1 MTRRSFF
8 SLGAAALQV
17 RRPNI
22 VLIVSDDQ
30 GWWDLSHHG
39 NPVLET
45 PNLDKLARQSVQFRR
60 FYVSPVCAPTRASLM
75 TGRHYLR
82 TGVYNTRFGGDT
94 LDASETTL
102 PQLLQT
108 VGYRTAIFGKWHLG
122 RYAKYH
128 PLHRGFHT
136 ALTFSQGHIERY
148 THPDQLSWNRQ
159 SVDARGHVTDV
170 IADSAR
176 AFLRSQSTAQPYFL
190 YITFNAPHTPLYAPD
205 AFAEKYIKKGL
216 SYSNAH
222 MYGMVE
228 HMDAAIGRVLE
239 AVDDN
244 TIVLFMSDNG
254 GVSRHFTAGLRGFK
268 ASAFEGGVRSPLFV
282 RWPGRFQPG
291 RQVDAVTA
299 HIDILPTLCAI
310 TGARPPANIDGRSF
324 LPHLE
329 GDAPIDPNRRVFH
342 IWDRVSPSL
351 NSNWAIGGQRYKLVK
366 NQLFDLQADPGETT
380 DVAKQ
385 HPEIAASLKAEFE
398 TWLSDVIK
406 GKTFEP
412 VAIEVGRAD
421 ENPIEIQSSWARLAG
436 KTAYTFA
443 GYDWDTVE
451 GMQSAADTASWK
463 IDATQS
469 GLYEIDFTYA
479 LGVDRGPATVMI
491 NGLKSAVEPTAG
503 PGVFTRRR
511 AGTLS
516 LSKGFHSLTITA
528 DNPHFACN
536 RIWLRKR

>member
-1 MTRRSFF
+1 MTRRGFF
-8 SLGAAALQV
+8 SLGAAALQS

-39 NPVLET
+39 NPVIET
-45 PNLDKLARQSVQFRR
+45 PNLDKLARESVQFRR

-102 PQLLQT
+102 PQLLKQA
-108 VGYRTAIFGKWHLG
+108 GYRTAIFGKWHLG
-122 RYAKYH
+122 RYSKYH
-128 PLHRGFHT
+128 PLNRGFDS
-136 ALTFSQGHIERY
+136 ALTFTQGHIERY

-159 SVDARGHVTDV
+159 PVDARGHITDV
-170 IADSAR
+170 IADSSR
-176 AFLRSQSTAQPYFL
+176 AFIRSQSGSQPFFL
-190 YITFNAPHTPLYAPD
+190 YTTFNAPHTPLYAPD

-216 SYSNAH
+216 NYANAH

-228 HMDAAIGRVLE
+228 HMDAAIGRILE
-239 AVDDN
+239 AVDNN

-282 RWPGRFQPG
+282 RWPGRWKAG
-291 RQVDAVTA
+291 HQVDAVTA

-310 TGARPPANIDGRSF
+310 TGARTPANIDGRSF

-329 GDAPIDPNRRVFH
+329 GNAPIDPNRRVYH

-366 NQLFDLQADPGETT
+366 SQLFDLQTDPGETT

-385 HPEIAASLKAEFE
+385 HPEIAAALKAEFE
-398 TWLSDVIK
+398 TWLADVTK

-412 VAIEVGRAD
+412 VPIEIGRPD
-421 ENPIEIQSSWARLAG
+421 ENPVEIQASWARLSG
-436 KTAYTFA
+436 KTTYTFA

-451 GMQSAADTASWK
+451 AMHSPAGKAEWRV
-463 IDATQS
+463 DAVEP
-469 GLYEIDFTYA
+469 GRYEIEFTYSLA
-479 LGVDRGPATVMI
+479 AGQGRATAII
-491 NGLKSAVEPTAG
+491 NGLKTAVEPTAG
-503 PGVFTRRR
+503 PGVFSRKP
-511 AGTLS
+511 AGRLTFAKGIQTLT
-516 LSKGFHSLTITA
+516 LTA

-536 RIWLRKR
+536 RIWLRKL